1 MKIGIRREDKN
12 EWEGRVPLIPE
23 HVKELNQ
30 NYGIKFIIQPSNI
43 RAFSEEEYKQVGAI
57 IRKDL
62 SECSIIIA
70 VKEIPE
76 DFFIQ
81 NKIYVFFSHTIKGQQ
96 YNMPMLKRMME
107 LKDTLIDYE
116 RIVDDKGKRL
126 VFFGRF
132 AGIAGMINTF
142 WALGRRLEWEGNKT
156 LFSRLKQTLNYSSLD
171 EVKSNYKEIG
181 EVIINEGLPE
191 DIVPLIVG
199 FAGYGNVSQG
209 AQEIFDIFPYK
220 EIEPKNLKDFI
231 QKGGFSNHLLYK
243 LVFKEEDMVQSIDSS
258 ILFGL
263 QDYYHHPEK
272 YASRFEDY
280 LPYLKVLVNA
290 IYWDKMYPKL
300 VTKKYL
306 KTVYEAGKTLPL
318 KVIGDI
324 SCDVEGSIECNLATT
339 DSGNPVYVYDPLN
352 QSIRYGIE
360 GNGPVILAVDNLP
373 CELPRESSSFFSNV
387 LKDFIPQL
395 IEVDS
400 SKPFEKVNIHPE
412 IKRATILYKGELTP
426 DYKYL
431 LKYLNRSQ

>member
-12 EWEGRVPLIPE
+12 EWEGRVPLVPE

-30 NYGIKFIIQPSNI
+30 NYNIKFIIQPSNI
-43 RAFSEEEYKQVGAI
+43 RAFSEEEYKQAGAI
-57 IRKDL
+57 IQEDL

-81 NKIYVFFSHTIKGQQ
+81 NKVYVFFSHTIKGQQ
-96 YNMPMLKRMME
+96 YNMSMLKRMME
-107 LKDTLIDYE
+107 LSDTLIDYE
-116 RIVDDKGKRL
+116 RIIDDKGKRL

-132 AGIAGMINTF
+132 AGIVSMINTF
-142 WALGRRLEWEGNKT
+142 WALGRRLEWEGYKT
-156 LFSRLKQTLNYSSLD
+156 PFCKLKQALNYSGLD
-171 EVKSNYKEIG
+171 EVKSAYKEIV
-181 EVIINEGLPE
+181 EVIVKEGLPE
-191 DIVPLIVG
+191 NIVPLIVG
-199 FAGYGNVSQG
+199 FAGYGNVSKG

-220 EIEPKNLKDFI
+220 EIEPKDLNSFV
-231 QKGGFSNHLLYK
+231 QKCDFSNHLLFK
-243 LVFKEEDMVQSIDSS
+243 VVFKEKDLVRPIDSS
-258 ILFGL
+258 ISFGL

-272 YASRFEDY
+272 YASRFEDF

-290 IYWDKMYPKL
+290 IYWDKMYPTL

-306 KTVYEAGKTLPL
+306 KTVYEAGKRLPL

-324 SCDVEGSIECNLATT
+324 SCDVEGSIECNLKTT

-352 QSIRYGIE
+352 QTIRYGIE
-360 GNGPVILAVDNLP
+360 GDGPVILAVDNLP
-373 CELPRESSSFFSNV
+373 CELPKESSSIFSNV
-387 LKDFIPQL
+387 LKNFIPQL
-395 IEVDS
+395 VEVDFS
-400 SKPFEKVNIHPE
+400 EPFEKVNIHPE

-431 LKYLNRSQ
+431 SEYLNRSK